1 MNVTLP
7 ATTLPAKLPGE
18 AVTVLFDFS
27 SETTAVSVATT
38 TSALYTPV
46 HADAAPSAMISGG
59 ATVSGT
65 NPAQVL
71 QRIAGGLADNDYLIL
86 CSATA
91 ANGDTLICPAILPV
105 RNAKTAS

>member
-27 SETTAVSVATT
+27 SETTAVSAPST
-38 TSALYTPV
+38 TSSLFTPV
-46 HADAAPSAMISGG
+46 HADAAPSAMISGA

-65 NPAQVL
+65 NPAQVF
-71 QRIAGGLADNDYLIL
+71 QRIAGGLADNDY
-86 CSATA
+86 
-91 ANGDTLICPAILPV
+91 TLL
-105 RNAKTAS
+105 